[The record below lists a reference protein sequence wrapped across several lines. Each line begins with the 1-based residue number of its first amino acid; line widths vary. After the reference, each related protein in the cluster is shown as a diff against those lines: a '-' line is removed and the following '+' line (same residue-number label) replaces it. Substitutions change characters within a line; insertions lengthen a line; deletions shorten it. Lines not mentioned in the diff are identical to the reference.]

1 MNNTSSLLSIINT
14 YGFLVILGLV
24 LGLYAQRKKFLKGI
38 GLIGMSTFL
47 SVVVGVLFKELF
59 LIPRPFLQSGVE
71 PRLGLTYFSSFP
83 SLHTLIVFSAVMV
96 LWNLNKKMGVVVGVL
111 ALILSLGRVWGGV
124 HFGVD
129 VWAGMVIGVLIGR
142 LVVDF
147 WHSLS

>member
-1 MNNTSSLLSIINT
+1 
-14 YGFLVILGLV
+14 

-59 LIPRPFLQSGVE
+59 LIPRPFLLSGVE

-83 SLHTLIVFSAVMV
+83 SLHTMIVFSAVMV

-111 ALILSLGRVWGGV
+111 ALILNLGRVWGGV